1 MFSSLF
7 YFYLLSY
14 ISNIFCH
21 DIWKTIYTR
30 QKRNVIFF
38 TNLSPLQ
45 KILQRYQQEL
55 SDWEDRYRGTTIYLQ
70 IETLQLEIQQTKA
83 KLEKLEPPTTAED

>member
-1 MFSSLF
+1 M
-7 YFYLLSY
+7 
-14 ISNIFCH
+14 
-21 DIWKTIYTR
+21 
-30 QKRNVIFF
+30 
-38 TNLSPLQ
+38 Q